1 MAHACGC
8 QSGSAGVLDVRE
20 MAPKLRHPRIFET
33 FDALE
38 PGASF
43 VLVNDHDPKPL
54 LYQFTFERAGAFRWR
69 YLEDGPDVWRVEI
82 GKALPAIRAEQ
93 TVGDVAHHHP
103 GTREVMKAM
112 GINHC
117 CGAQLTLTEAA
128 ASAGVSLEALLKA
141 LNDTGSAD
149 A

>member
-20 MAPKLRHPRIFET
+20 MAPKLRHPKIFEA

-54 LYQFTFERAGAFRWR
+54 LYQFTFERASAFCWR
-69 YLEDGPDVWRVEI
+69 YLEDGPNVWRVEI

>member
-20 MAPKLRHPRIFET
+20 MAPKLRHPKIFET

-43 VLVNDHDPKPL
+43 VVVNDHDPKPL
-54 LYQFTFERAGAFRWR
+54 VHQFTFERAGAFRWR

-103 GTREVMKAM
+103 GTLEVMKAM
-112 GINHC
+112 VNHC

-128 ASAGVSLEALLKA
+128 ASAGVSLEALLTA
-141 LNDTGSAD
+141 LNDAGSAV

>member
-8 QSGSAGVLDVRE
+8 QSGSAGVLDVRQ
-20 MAPKLRHPRIFET
+20 MAPKLRHPKIFET

-54 LYQFTFERAGAFRWR
+54 LYQFTFERAGAFHWR

-103 GTREVMKAM
+103 GTLEAMKAL

-128 ASAGVSLEALLKA
+128 ASAGVPLETLLKA